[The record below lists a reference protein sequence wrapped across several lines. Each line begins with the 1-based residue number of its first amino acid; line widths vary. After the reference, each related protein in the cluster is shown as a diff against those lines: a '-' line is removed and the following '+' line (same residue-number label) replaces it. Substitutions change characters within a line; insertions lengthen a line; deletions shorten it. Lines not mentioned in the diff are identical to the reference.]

1 MELLRTQQQLESES
15 QRANEAQGEVQRL
28 YQQLEVLKQEI
39 QEANDVM
46 AEEEKLMEVSR
57 VCIL

>member
-46 AEEEKLMEVSR
+46 AEEEKLMEVRR